1 MQPSIARRL
10 TADEKMAII
19 ASLAEATGCPIDLV
33 DLRRV
38 GEPLMGQILTHGWR
52 LMGSDFA
59 YAPWV
64 GQ

>member
-10 TADEKMAII
+10 TANEKVAII
-19 ASLAEATGCPIDLV
+19 ASLAEATGRPIDLV
-33 DLRRV
+33 DLSQA
-38 GEPLMGQILTHGWR
+38 GEPLMGQILTHDLR